1 MQFEEVKNQYIQEFK
16 GANIDFDDLGF
27 IIDAVLSDVISDII
41 EWIDNKTGGAFGWV
55 VRRLCPLTILKTRL
69 QAQQNRLKTNL
80 LSDIFSGVSIES
92 MDMIQAALPY
102 YGLKEVPG
110 PESNPEILEMIR
122 ETFPWATDDSKI
134 AWCGIFMHRIAKLA
148 GREYPE
154 KYYGA
159 REWMKVGVQVDLPNV
174 ELGDGVV
181 FWRGSR
187 EGWKGHFGLYAGQT
201 ENFIKVFGANQ
212 KNRVGIDLY
221 PKDRLL
227 KIVRLGATI
236 NFT

>member
-1 MQFEEVKNQYIQEFK
+1 MCIR
-16 GANIDFDDLGF
+16 D
-27 IIDAVLSDVISDII
+27 S
-41 EWIDNKTGGAFGWV
+41 KTGGAFGWV

-69 QAQQNRLKTNL
+69 QAQQNRLKINL
-80 LSDIFSGVSIES
+80 LSDIFTGVSIES
-92 MDMIQAALPY
+92 LYLTSGMDMIQAALPY

-110 PESNPEILEMIR
+110 EESNQEILDMIK
-122 ETFPWATDDSKI
+122 ETFPSADDDSKI

-154 KYYGA
+154 KYYAA
-159 REWMKVGVQVDLPNV
+159 REWKNVGIEVDLPNV

-201 ENFIKVFGANQ
+201 ENFIKVLGGNQ
-212 KNRVGIDLY
+212 NNRVGIDLY